1 MPDIVTPKILQNVP
15 VGKDEFASQS
25 QEHIAESIK
34 NLILNIDNEK
44 TPIRLIGIEGGWGTG
59 KSNLVKILEK
69 KLKGKG
75 YSFFFMMLGDIK
87 KIYIDVL
94 SLKNFQI
101 LLIRKIFVVR
111 VIS

>member
-44 TPIRLIGIEGGWGTG
+44 NTDTTYR
-59 KSNLVKILEK
+59 
-69 KLKGKG
+69 
-75 YSFFFMMLGDIK
+75 Y
-87 KIYIDVL
+87 
-94 SLKNFQI
+94 
-101 LLIRKIFVVR
+101 
-111 VIS
+111 